1 MVKLADLGF
10 CKGVI
15 YETILSTYN
24 QNGSPNA
31 APMGVTMQ
39 SEQQVALN
47 IFNSSSTL
55 KNLQANKSAVI
66 NLTSNIDAIYKSAFK
81 EANINA
87 ELPQEWFESAETV
100 NAPKLKFADA
110 TIEIAI
116 DRLTPIDSQK
126 TKATCSVKQ
135 IKAAK
140 TYPQTYCRAM
150 PAVVEAII
158 HATRVKALINDD
170 QEQEHV
176 AKLLEL
182 IQNCNDVINRAA
194 PNSRYS
200 EIMTDLMLR
209 IDSWRQKA

>member
-39 SEQQVALN
+39 NEQQVTLN

-66 NLTSNIDAIYKSAFK
+66 NLTSNIDAFYKSAIK
-81 EANINA
+81 EANVNA

-116 DRLTPIDSQK
+116 NDLTPIDSQK
-126 TKATCSVKQ
+126 TKATCNVKQ

-150 PAVVEAII
+150 PAAVEAII
-158 HATRVKALINDD
+158 HATRVKALINID
-170 QEQEHV
+170 QEQKHV

-200 EIMTDLMLR
+200 EIMADLMLK